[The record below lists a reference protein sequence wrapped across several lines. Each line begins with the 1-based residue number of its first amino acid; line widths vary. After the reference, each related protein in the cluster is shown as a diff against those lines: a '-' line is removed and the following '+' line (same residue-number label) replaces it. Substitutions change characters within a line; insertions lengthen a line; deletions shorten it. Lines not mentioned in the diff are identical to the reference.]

1 LSFQLKKRLH
11 RKFLR
16 NFCIDKFLHFLAL
29 IIKLIISIIDK
40 SASKGEFARC
50 QQGDFMK
57 KVINIKE
64 TIKQHIINNKR
75 EYIIVSL
82 FFIIGIFF
90 GVLFVNNI
98 KEEQKEQI
106 GTYVNDYITKMKDT
120 DNINNIDVLES
131 SIKQN
136 LLITL
141 GIWFFGTTVIRV
153 AYSFWNCFI

>member
-1 LSFQLKKRLH
+1 MN
-11 RKFLR
+11 RK
-16 NFCIDKFLHFLAL
+16 
-29 IIKLIISIIDK
+29 IIK
-40 SASKGEFARC
+40 
-50 QQGDFMK
+50 
-57 KVINIKE
+57 VKE
-64 TIKQHIINNKR
+64 TIKQHILNNKG

-120 DNINNIDVLES
+120 DNINNIDVLKS

>member
-1 LSFQLKKRLH
+1 
-11 RKFLR
+11 
-16 NFCIDKFLHFLAL
+16 
-29 IIKLIISIIDK
+29 
-40 SASKGEFARC
+40 
-50 QQGDFMK
+50 MK

>member
-1 LSFQLKKRLH
+1 MNR
-11 RKFLR
+11 
-16 NFCIDKFLHFLAL
+16 
-29 IIKLIISIIDK
+29 
-40 SASKGEFARC
+40 
-50 QQGDFMK
+50 
-57 KVINIKE
+57 KVIKVKE
-64 TIKQHIINNKR
+64 TIKQHIINNKK
-75 EYIIVSL
+75 EYIIVAL
-82 FFIIGIFF
+82 FLIIGIFL

-120 DNINNIDVLES
+120 DNINNIDILKS